1 MSEKEIIQT
10 IEESGIAI
18 SPIAMKGP
26 VGLAAVKIHL
36 GLTYEAIE
44 AQIVRFDNK
53 QDLLDKCGSFKDQG
67 IISFKPYE
75 ITEELIRGAF
85 LPYIEI
91 TEVELKQI
99 IQDISN
105 YYELM

>member
-1 MSEKEIIQT
+1 MSKREIIQT

-26 VGLAAVKIHL
+26 VGLAAEKIHL
-36 GLTYEAIE
+36 GLAYEAIE
-44 AQIVRFDNK
+44 AQIVRFDSK
-53 QDLLDKCGSFKDQG
+53 QDLLDKCRSLKDQG
-67 IISFKPYE
+67 IVSFKPYE

-85 LPYIEI
+85 IPYVEI
-91 TEVELKQI
+91 TKKELKEI
-99 IQDISN
+99 IQDLSI